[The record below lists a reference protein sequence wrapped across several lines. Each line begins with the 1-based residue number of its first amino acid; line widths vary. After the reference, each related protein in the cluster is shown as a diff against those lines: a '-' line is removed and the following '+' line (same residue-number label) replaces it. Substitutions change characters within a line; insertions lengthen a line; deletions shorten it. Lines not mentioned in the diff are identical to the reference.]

1 MNVIKING
9 KLNVG
14 VLFGGRSVEHEISII
29 TALQLIKALDTEK
42 YTVLPV
48 YITPE
53 GVWYAGSVLL
63 DRDIYRSFNPKDL
76 KLKEVTL
83 LPKPGVGGLTEVRSG
98 KVLPVDVFLP
108 AFHGD
113 FGEDGCIQGLFEL
126 AGVIYTGSGVAAAAI
141 SMDKYLCKSVLRDHG
156 IPVLPSA
163 VVRKEEIQG
172 DFVSLVRKIAKTP
185 GLDDF
190 PFFVKP
196 CCLGSSIGIS
206 RARNERE
213 LGVSLVRVFRHDS
226 LAIVEPLLEDMF
238 EINVS
243 VLRTGDGS
251 VRASVV
257 EVPHSDSGT
266 LSYEEKYMRGGGK
279 KGARSEGMAALIRSI
294 DPESLDQSLK
304 DSVINIAIRAYT
316 LLGCAGVVRFDFMHD
331 NLTGQ
336 LFFNELNPLPGSLAF
351 YLWVESTPR
360 LLYTEVLDEI
370 ITASIRRK
378 GVEVGL
384 EKEIGFRA
392 L

>member
-9 KLNVG
+9 KRNVG
-14 VLFGGRSVEHEISII
+14 VLFGGRSVEHEISVI

-42 YTVLPV
+42 YAVVPV

-53 GVWYAGSVLL
+53 GAWYSGQALL
-63 DRDIYRSFNPKDL
+63 NRDIYRNFNAKAL

-83 LPKPGVGGLTEVRSG
+83 LPKPGIGGLTELRSG
-98 KVLPVDVFLP
+98 RVIPVDVFLP

-126 AGVIYTGSGVAAAAI
+126 AGVVYTGSGVAAAAI

-163 VVRKEEIQG
+163 IVRKEEIQG
-172 DFVSLVRKIAKTP
+172 DFVSLVRKLARTP

-196 CCLGSSIGIS
+196 CHLGSSIGIS

-213 LGVSLVRVFRHDS
+213 LGISLVKVFRHDS
-226 LAIVEPLLEDMF
+226 VAIVEPLMEEMF

-243 VLRTGDGS
+243 VLKTGDGV

-266 LSYEEKYMRGGGK
+266 LSYEEKYMRSGGK
-279 KGARSEGMAALIRSI
+279 KGGRSEGMAALIRSI
-294 DPESLDQSLK
+294 DPESLEQSLK
-304 DSVINIAIRAYT
+304 DSVINVAIRAYNI
-316 LLGCAGVVRFDFMHD
+316 LGCGGAVRFDFMHD
-331 NLTGQ
+331 NQTGQ
-336 LFFNELNPLPGSLAF
+336 LFFNELNPLPGSFAF
-351 YLWVESTPR
+351 YLWVESKPR
-360 LLYTEVLDEI
+360 LLYTEELDEI
-370 ITASIRRK
+370 IASAIRRR
-378 GVEVGL
+378 GIEVGL
-384 EKEIGFRA
+384 EKGIGFRA

>member
-9 KLNVG
+9 KRNVG
-14 VLFGGRSVEHEISII
+14 VLFGGRSVEHEISVI

-42 YTVLPV
+42 YAVVPV

-53 GVWYAGSVLL
+53 GAWYSGQALL
-63 DRDIYRSFNPKDL
+63 NRDIYRNFNAKAL

-83 LPKPGVGGLTEVRSG
+83 LPKPGIGGLTELRSG
-98 KVLPVDVFLP
+98 RVIPVDVFLP

-126 AGVIYTGSGVAAAAI
+126 AGVVYTGSGVAAAAI

-163 VVRKEEIQG
+163 IVRKEEIQG
-172 DFVSLVRKIAKTP
+172 DFVSLVRKLARTP

-196 CCLGSSIGIS
+196 CHLGSSIGIS

-213 LGVSLVRVFRHDS
+213 LGISLVKVFRHDS
-226 LAIVEPLLEDMF
+226 VAIVEPLMEEMF

-243 VLRTGDGS
+243 VLKTGDGV

-266 LSYEEKYMRGGGK
+266 LSYEEKYMRSGGK
-279 KGARSEGMAALIRSI
+279 KGGPSEGMAALIRSI
-294 DPESLDQSLK
+294 DPESLEQSLK
-304 DSVINIAIRAYT
+304 DSVINVAIRAYNI
-316 LLGCAGVVRFDFMHD
+316 LGCGGAVRFDFMHD
-331 NLTGQ
+331 NQTGQ
-336 LFFNELNPLPGSLAF
+336 LFFNELNPLPGSFAF
-351 YLWVESTPR
+351 YLWVESKPR
-360 LLYTEVLDEI
+360 LLYTEELDEI
-370 ITASIRRK
+370 IASAIRRR
-378 GVEVGL
+378 GIEVGL
-384 EKEIGFRA
+384 EKGIGFRA

>member
-1 MNVIKING
+1 M
-9 KLNVG
+9 G
-14 VLFGGRSVEHEISII
+14 VLFGGRSVEHEISVI

-42 YTVLPV
+42 YAVVPV

-53 GVWYAGSVLL
+53 GAWYSGQALL
-63 DRDIYRSFNPKDL
+63 NRDIYRNFNAKAL

-83 LPKPGVGGLTEVRSG
+83 LPKPGIGGLTELRSG
-98 KVLPVDVFLP
+98 RVIPVDVFLP

-126 AGVIYTGSGVAAAAI
+126 AGVVYTGSGVAAAAI

-163 VVRKEEIQG
+163 IVRKEEIQG
-172 DFVSLVRKIAKTP
+172 DFVSLVRKLARTP

-196 CCLGSSIGIS
+196 CHLGSSIGIS

-213 LGVSLVRVFRHDS
+213 LGISLVKVFRHDS
-226 LAIVEPLLEDMF
+226 VAIVEPLMEEMF

-243 VLRTGDGS
+243 VLKTGDGV

-266 LSYEEKYMRGGGK
+266 LSYEEKYMRSGGK
-279 KGARSEGMAALIRSI
+279 KGGPSEGMAALIRSI
-294 DPESLDQSLK
+294 DPESLEQSLK
-304 DSVINIAIRAYT
+304 DSVINVAIRAYNI
-316 LLGCAGVVRFDFMHD
+316 LGCGGAVRFDFMHD
-331 NLTGQ
+331 NQTGQ
-336 LFFNELNPLPGSLAF
+336 LFFNELNPLPGSFAF
-351 YLWVESTPR
+351 YLWVESKPR
-360 LLYTEVLDEI
+360 LLYTEELDEI
-370 ITASIRRK
+370 IASAIRRR
-378 GVEVGL
+378 GIEVGL
-384 EKEIGFRA
+384 EKGIGFRA